1 MQTANYFEKALTEK
15 YNPFAVNTKVVKTQ
29 KDIWGNE
36 INSISTKNY
45 DLNGVVFPTLT
56 LVLCLNNY
64 LPCKLSNN
72 DILLKP
78 GNFVLINKGQKFSI
92 YFNDE
97 IESDLV
103 FIKFSQDYLDEFLL
117 HHLQEED
124 LNVLKLNNKSSQ
136 ISFFDKT
143 FELNDNLNFVVK
155 NVIANSGFSLDFKT
169 ESNSLFFKFLSEIL
183 ELHRADYP
191 LLQKMPPVKL
201 STKIDLYKRL
211 CIAKEY
217 IDSNIS
223 AKLNLDE
230 VASAACLSQF
240 HFLRIFK
247 STFNET
253 PHKYIVSRKLE
264 KAYFLLK
271 TSTLNFKEICFSVG
285 FDSASSFGRLF
296 KNRFGMSPML
306 LKSQI

>member
-15 YNPFAVNTKVVKTQ
+15 FHPFSTTAKVVKTQ
-29 KDIWGNE
+29 KDVWGNE

-45 DLNGVVFPTLT
+45 ELNGVVFPTLT
-56 LVLCLNNY
+56 LVFCLNNF

-72 DILLKP
+72 DVLLKP

-92 YFNDE
+92 YFNDDVE
-97 IESDLV
+97 NDLV
-103 FIKFSQDYLDEFLL
+103 FIKFSQDYLDEYLL
-117 HHLQEED
+117 HHLKEED
-124 LNVLKLNNKSSQ
+124 LNVLKSNNKSNQ
-136 ISFFDKT
+136 IAFFDKT
-143 FELNDNLNFVVK
+143 FMLNDNLVFDIK
-155 NVIANSGFSLDFKT
+155 NIINNTGFSIDFKS
-169 ESNSLFFKFLSEIL
+169 ESNSVFFKFLSEVL
-183 ELHRADYP
+183 TLHRIDYP

-211 CIAKEY
+211 CLAKEY

-223 AKLNLDE
+223 GKLNLDE

-306 LKSQI
+306 LKNQI